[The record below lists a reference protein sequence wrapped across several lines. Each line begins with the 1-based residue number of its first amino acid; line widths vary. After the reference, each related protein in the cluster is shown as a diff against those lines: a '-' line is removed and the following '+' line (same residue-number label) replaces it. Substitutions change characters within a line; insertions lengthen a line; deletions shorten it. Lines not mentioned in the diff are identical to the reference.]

1 MAGGNGKR
9 PVADAPGTVADI
21 DKAAL
26 AAYIALV
33 RANKERNR
41 EMFEGFNPVTGRG
54 CPGERAL
61 VKIPDFPVKR
71 QWMPRK
77 VAEKNRELKKVI
89 KCGSIENYIKKE
101 IGWEYTEEHVQDVI
115 YMICCIRATEDPAFA
130 FIAFYKIQDKMSGQ
144 MRPFSLNYP
153 QRIILKELEDMREK
167 RQPIRLIIAKAR
179 QWGGSTLSEGYE
191 KWMQDFRHP
200 QGWNIVILAHV
211 QSATKRIKAMFTK
224 MLASQP
230 GWSLGV
236 KGQRLKLGS
245 YGGSQNDFIV
255 ETQKGEEVGS
265 RVISIGSYENY
276 DSMRSADMKC
286 AHFSEVAYWKKTDGK
301 EPEEVLSSIDIP
313 EIPDTVEIMESSGR
327 GAAGFFYDMYQEA
340 KDPDIPSSWR
350 AVFIPFFYIENDRT
364 ELDEKWGNIW
374 SDKIPWKQVE
384 TREGY
389 DTLALAFAK
398 WLWDNR
404 DNKQC
409 PEGWRETGQWFWQL
423 WEKGATFEAIN
434 WYRNKRNGYRTHT
447 YIATEAPS
455 DDVEAFRNSGKLI
468 FDMYR
473 VEALQRH
480 RLQGQKEPIFI
491 GNIVSKTEKG
501 EDAIYTARLVD
512 KVDDGQI
519 LRIWAM
525 PDCLKVS
532 DRYVVSV
539 DIGGRSKTSDF
550 TVMTVIDR
558 FGMMRGMGGKPKVVA
573 RWRGHIRHD
582 LLAWKAAA
590 LAHFYG
596 DAELVIESNTADT
609 KKEQIDTE
617 GEHSGTIIDE
627 IADYYDNMYIR
638 ESRVDE
644 VTQKVTN
651 VYGFQTNVLTKQWVI
666 DNYIAY
672 IDDQLYYEP
681 DKQAYDELR
690 IYERHDDGSLGNIEG
705 QNNHD
710 DIVMST
716 GIGLYVS
723 QKMPLPEWV
732 KAETRRKTVGHG
744 GSGTEADL

>member
-1 MAGGNGKR
+1 MGLKR
-9 PVADAPGTVADI
+9 VLEEVSFS
-21 DKAAL
+21 DKVAL
-26 AAYIALV
+26 AAYIELV
-33 RANKERNR
+33 KANKERNR
-41 EMFEGFNPVTGRG
+41 EIFEGFNPVTGKG
-54 CPGERAL
+54 CPGERVL

-71 QWMPRK
+71 QWMPRRC
-77 VAEKNRELKKVI
+77 VEHNRELKKII
-89 KCGSIENYIKKE
+89 KCGSIKKYITDE
-101 IGWEYTEEHVQDVI
+101 IGWEYNEEHVQDVI
-115 YMICCIRATEDPAFA
+115 YMICCIRSTEDPAFA
-130 FIAFYKIQDKMSGQ
+130 LITFYKIQDKMSGR
-144 MRPFSLNYP
+144 MKPFSLNYP
-153 QRIILKELEDMREK
+153 QRLVLEKLEAMRLARK
-167 RQPIRLIIAKAR
+167 PIRLIILKAR

-200 QGWNIVILAHV
+200 HGWNIVILAHV
-211 QSATKRIKAMFTK
+211 QAATKRIKAMFTK
-224 MLASQP
+224 MLANQP

-236 KGQRLKLGS
+236 KNQRLKLGS
-245 YGGSQNDFIV
+245 YSGSQSDFIV
-255 ETQKGEEVGS
+255 QTEKGEEVGS

-276 DSMRSADMKC
+276 DSLRSADMKC

-301 EPEEVLSSIDIP
+301 DPEGVLSSVDIP

-327 GAAGFFYDMYQEA
+327 SATGFFHDMYQEA
-340 KDPDIPSSWR
+340 KDPDIPSAWQSI
-350 AVFIPFFYIENDRT
+350 FIAFFHIENDRK
-364 ELDEKWGNIW
+364 ELDEKWGNIY
-374 SDKIPWKQVE
+374 SDKIPWKKVE
-384 TREGY
+384 SDTKY
-389 DTLALAFAK
+389 DGKALEFAR

-404 DNKQC
+404 NNKQC
-409 PEGWRETGQWFWQL
+409 PEGWRETGEFFWQL

-434 WYRNKRNGYRTHT
+434 WYRNRRNNYRTHT
-447 YIATEAPS
+447 FIATEAPS
-455 DDVEAFRNSGKLI
+455 DDIEAFRMSGNLI

-473 VEALQRH
+473 VEALQMNRE
-480 RLQGQKEPIFI
+480 LGQKEPVFV
-491 GNIVSKTEKG
+491 GNIISKTDKG
-501 EDAIYTARLVD
+501 EDAIYTARLTD
-512 KVDDGQI
+512 RIDDGQI
-519 LRIWAM
+519 LRIWQM

-532 DRYVVSV
+532 NRYVVSV

-609 KKEQIDTE
+609 KKNMIDTE
-617 GEHSGTIIDE
+617 GEHAGTIIDE
-627 IADYYDNMYIR
+627 IADYYDNLYIR

-651 VYGFQTNVLTKQWVI
+651 VYGFNTNVLTKQQVI

-681 DKQAYDELR
+681 DKQCYDELR
-690 IYERHDDGSLGNIEG
+690 IYERHEDGSMGNVEG

-723 QKMPLPEWV
+723 QKMPLPEWIKSNTGK
-732 KAETRRKTVGHG
+732 KALDVDM
-744 GSGTEADL
+744 GTEADI

>member
-1 MAGGNGKR
+1 MEQKEGKTTTISSTDR
-9 PVADAPGTVADI
+9 LT
-21 DKAAL
+21 L
-26 AAYIALV
+26 EAYLALV

-54 CPGERAL
+54 CPGERVL
-61 VKIPDFPVKR
+61 VKIPDFPIKR

-77 VAEKNRELKKVI
+77 VAEHNRELKKVL
-89 KCGSIENYIKKE
+89 KRGSIRKYITDE

-130 FIAFYKIQDKMSGQ
+130 FITFYKVQDKMSGR
-144 MRPFSLNYP
+144 MKPFLLNYP
-153 QRIILKELEDMREK
+153 QRLVLEVLEDMRKKGE
-167 RQPIRLIIAKAR
+167 PIRLIIAKAR

-200 QGWNIVILAHV
+200 FGWNIVILAHV
-211 QSATKRIKAMFTK
+211 QAATKRIKVMFTK
-224 MLASQP
+224 MLSFQP
-230 GWSLGV
+230 GWSLGK
-236 KGQRLKLGS
+236 KGQKLKLGS
-245 YGGSQNDFIV
+245 YGGSPSDFIV
-255 ETQKGEEVGS
+255 QTDKGDDVGS

-286 AHFSEVAYWKKTDGK
+286 AHFSEVAYWKKTESK
-301 EPEEVLSSIDIP
+301 EPEGVLSSIDIP

-327 GAAGFFYDMYQEA
+327 GAAGLFYDMYQEA
-340 KDPDIPSSWR
+340 KDPDIPSAWR
-350 AVFIPFFYIENDRT
+350 CIFIAFFQIENDRK
-364 ELDEKWGNIW
+364 ELDDHWGNIF
-374 SDKIPWKQVE
+374 SDGIPWKKVE
-384 TREGY
+384 SRAGY
-389 DTLALAFAK
+389 DEKALEFAK
-398 WLWDNR
+398 WLY
-404 DNKQC
+404 DNKDNKNC
-409 PEGWRETGQWFWQL
+409 PDGWRETGQWFWQL
-423 WEKGATFEAIN
+423 WEKGASFEAIN
-434 WYRNKRNGYRTHT
+434 WYRHRRNNYRTHT

-455 DDVEAFRNSGKLI
+455 DDVEAFRSSGKLV

-473 VEALQRH
+473 VEALERH
-480 RLQGQKEPIFI
+480 KDQGRKEPIFI
-491 GNIVSKTEKG
+491 GNIISKTEKG
-501 EDAIYTARLVD
+501 EDAIYGAKLSD

-519 LRIWAM
+519 LRIWQM
-525 PDCLKVS
+525 PDCLQV
-532 DRYVVSV
+532 DNRYVVSV

-609 KKEQIDTE
+609 RKNMVERE

-627 IADYYDNMYIR
+627 IADYYDNLYIR

-644 VTQKVTN
+644 VTKKVTN
-651 VYGFQTNVLTKQWVI
+651 VYGFNTNVLTKELVI

-672 IDDQLYYEP
+672 VDDQLYYEP
-681 DKQAYDELR
+681 DKQCYDELR

-723 QKMPLPEWV
+723 QKMPLPEW
-732 KAETRRKTVGHG
+732 KKKSSRSDTSYGS
-744 GSGTEADL
+744 SGTEADL

>member
-1 MAGGNGKR
+1 M
-9 PVADAPGTVADI
+9 VDTSQLTDADKI
-21 DKAAL
+21 AL
-26 AAYIALV
+26 GAYIALV
-33 RANKERNR
+33 KANKERNR

-54 CPGERAL
+54 CPGERVL

-77 VAEKNRELKKVI
+77 VAEKNREIKKII
-89 KCGSIENYIKKE
+89 KCGSIEKYIKEE
-101 IGWEYTEEHVQDVI
+101 IGWEYTEEHVVDVI

-130 FIAFYKIQDKMSGQ
+130 LITFYKIQDKMSGQ

-153 QRIILKELEDMREK
+153 QRIVLKELEDMRAK
-167 RQPIRLIIAKAR
+167 RLPIRLIIAKAR

-200 QGWNIVILAHV
+200 HGWNIVILAHV

-224 MLASQP
+224 MLANQP

-350 AVFIPFFYIENDRT
+350 AVFIPFFFIENDRT
-364 ELDEKWGNIW
+364 ELDDHWGNIW
-374 SDKIPWKQVE
+374 SDKIPWKRVE
-384 TREGY
+384 SWEGY
-389 DTLALAFAK
+389 NTLALAFAK

-404 DNKQC
+404 HNKQC
-409 PEGWRETGQWFWQL
+409 PEGYKETGEWFWQL

-434 WYRNKRNGYRTHT
+434 WYRKKRNGYRTHT
-447 YIATEAPS
+447 YMATEAPS

-501 EDAIYTARLVD
+501 EDAIYTARLID

-532 DRYVVSV
+532 GRYVVSV

-609 KKEQIDTE
+609 KKAQIDTE

-627 IADYYDNMYIR
+627 IADYYDNLYIR

-651 VYGFQTNVLTKQWVI
+651 VYGFQTNVLTKQLVI

-732 KAETRRKTVGHG
+732 KADSRRSKTAYGS
-744 GSGTEADL
+744 SGTEADL